1 MPLSPQT
8 KGSRF
13 SGGQRA
19 PCDSHSACRRLR
31 GGWQQPLLMGDAV
44 WHGHRLRS
52 RPGPSPEAGSGHG
65 AQGPGRGVSSGVP
78 RGRARRGSCP
88 RWVRSVQGRAP
99 EARGARGEGPA
110 QGAGTGRAQDPPPA
124 PSPPRTHLSAG
135 TAVGRV
141 PSAGSFGSFLRS
153 TETLA
158 DPTFWG
164 EGEPGASSAITP
176 RCPQHRPPP
185 TGLTVHLPPATPSA
199 RTRMSQGLALGNCR
213 MPTRPEG
220 QTGRALR

>member
-1 MPLSPQT
+1 MPPSPQT

-19 PCDSHSACRRLR
+19 PCDSHSARRRLR
-31 GGWQQPLLMGDAV
+31 GGWQQPLLVGDAV

-65 AQGPGRGVSSGVP
+65 AQGPGRGEQWGP
-78 RGRARRGSCP
+78 PG
-88 RWVRSVQGRAP
+88 QGQTRQLPAMGP
-99 EARGARGEGPA
+99 FGPGQGARGARGEGPA
-110 QGAGTGRAQDPPPA
+110 QGAGTGRAQGPPPA

-135 TAVGRV
+135 TAMGRV
-141 PSAGSFGSFLRS
+141 LSAGSFGSFLRS

-185 TGLTVHLPPATPSA
+185 TGLTVRLPPATPSA